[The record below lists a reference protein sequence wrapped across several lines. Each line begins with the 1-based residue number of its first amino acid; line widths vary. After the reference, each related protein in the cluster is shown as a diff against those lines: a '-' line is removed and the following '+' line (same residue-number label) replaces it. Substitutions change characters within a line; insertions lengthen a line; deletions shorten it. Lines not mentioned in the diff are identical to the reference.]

1 MREVFRVRETIPLQ
15 TRHIVPHKNFAFEGM
30 EFAEN
35 IAITEIRRSKNQE
48 SVERDKDLEFDT
60 KLLLNNL

>member
-1 MREVFRVRETIPLQ
+1 
-15 TRHIVPHKNFAFEGM
+15 M

-48 SVERDKDLEFDT
+48 SLERDKDLEFDR
-60 KLLLNNL
+60 KL